1 MHATATRQRVGR
13 QAVFGNR
20 IKIDDELY
28 AKAKKCAELAGY
40 SSAEEFIQ
48 HVLEKEI
55 TLLMGSDSDG
65 GDAPEEIKK
74 RLQGLGYIE

>member
-1 MHATATRQRVGR
+1 M
-13 QAVFGNR
+13 FGNR
-20 IKIDDELY
+20 VKIDDELY

-40 SSAEEFIQ
+40 SSTDEFIQ

-55 TLLMGSDSDG
+55 NQIMGSDSSE
-65 GDAPEEIKK
+65 GDTPEEIKK

>member
-1 MHATATRQRVGR
+1 M
-13 QAVFGNR
+13 FGNR
-20 IKIDDELY
+20 VKIDDELY

-55 TLLMGSDSDG
+55 TQILGPGSG
-65 GDAPEEIKK
+65 EGDTPEEIKK